1 MEGKDNPPIRPGKR
15 FKGGWNPNPGRPD
28 PSYVPA
34 PFGIPFEPAPAQ
46 RREDS
51 DCSPDPSTPGKNG
64 ARKPVPPI
72 RPGKRFKG
80 GWNPNP
86 GRKDPSYV
94 PAPFG
99 IPFEPA
105 PPASSSDSAGSGAC
119 CGNGEREPVPPIR
132 PGKMFKGGW
141 NPDPP
146 EQRPHVVP
154 APFGVPFGRPPR
166 FP

>member
-1 MEGKDNPPIRPGKR
+1 MAHEDN
-15 FKGGWNPNPGRPD
+15 
-28 PSYVPA
+28 
-34 PFGIPFEPAPAQ
+34 
-46 RREDS
+46 
-51 DCSPDPSTPGKNG
+51 
-64 ARKPVPPI
+64 PPI

-86 GRKDPSYV
+86 GRKDPTFV

-105 PPASSSDSAGSGAC
+105 PPVGPSDALSKSAGSG
-119 CGNGEREPVPPIR
+119 GHGETGAREPVPPIR
-132 PGKMFKGGW
+132 PGKAFKGGW

-146 EQRPHVVP
+146 ERPRNIVP
-154 APFGVPFGRPPR
+154 APFGIPFDRPPR